1 MDKEQII
8 FLPGGD
14 RQFAHLKSAINLKKL
29 DILIIGANT
38 DRLSQLFLVED
49 IASVSVI
56 VDDHDSLVQL
66 RYLLNQNK
74 NISLKMMEFTKTDFS
89 DSTFNLVFAQASIS
103 NKLRNKIIKEIKRI
117 LKPQGCLCVGEIV
130 SLKKSVPPFLK
141 NIWEAGNI
149 NPLNFE
155 ETTNYYSQ
163 RGFEI
168 VSEKDLSNYLRE
180 YYTISKKLLDLTSGK
195 LSDKEKSYH
204 KKLLKRINHES
215 NAYLKLGGNRFMGF
229 TSIILRKTN

>member
-89 DSTFNLVFAQASIS
+89 DSTFHLVFAQASIS

-117 LKPQGCLCVGEIV
+117 LKPKGYLCVGEIV

-155 ETTNYYSQ
+155 ETNNYYSQ
-163 RGFEI
+163 RGFKI

-180 YYTISKKLLDLTSGK
+180 YYAISKKLLDLTPGR

-204 KKLLKRINHES
+204 KKLLKRISHES
-215 NAYLKLGGNRFMGF
+215 NAYLKLGGNKFMGF
-229 TSIILRKTN
+229 TSIILRKIN